1 MATEEYKGRWPEKAS
16 SLTASLL
23 GELRNIGAF
32 ESIGSSNRI
41 EGNTLTDKEV
51 ESFLQGLSTKS
62 FRSRDEEEVA
72 GYSEVLD
79 DIYSSYDSIPF
90 TENYIKQLHS
100 MLLRYAGKDER
111 HRGEYKKLENSVAAF
126 DEDGNEIGIVFRTAT
141 PFETPMLIQQLVDET
156 NNLFDS
162 RLYPPLIIIAL
173 FIVHFLAIHP
183 FQDGNGRLSRLLTT
197 YLLLKNGYSYV
208 PYYSLEKIIEES
220 KSSYYRALRKTQLTF
235 SRDIHDYAP
244 WLDYFSLILRKQT
257 ENLDKKIAAYKEDNN
272 LSPAEQE
279 VMDCIHSKPRGVQY
293 ASIKNECQTLTD
305 NAIRRILRKLVSLNL
320 IEKHGTGKG
329 MWYTAH
335 RQ

>member
-1 MATEEYKGRWPEKAS
+1 MLFYVFLYFSITTKTWASYVINNVSISLEANTNLMAIEEYKGRWPEKAS

-51 ESFLQGLSTKS
+51 EAFLQGLSTKS

-79 DIYSSYDSIPF
+79 AIYSSYDSIPF

-111 HRGEYKKLENSVAAF
+111 LRGEYKKLENSVAAF

-141 PFETPMLIQQLVDET
+141 PFETPLLMQQLVDET

-197 YLLLKNGYSYV
+197 YLLLKTAIAMFRIIRLKRPSKRAKAHITGHCGKH
-208 PYYSLEKIIEES
+208 SLHSPEISMTMHHGLI
-220 KSSYYRALRKTQLTF
+220 TF
-235 SRDIHDYAP
+235 R
-244 WLDYFSLILRKQT
+244 
-257 ENLDKKIAAYKEDNN
+257 
-272 LSPAEQE
+272 
-279 VMDCIHSKPRGVQY
+279 
-293 ASIKNECQTLTD
+293 
-305 NAIRRILRKLVSLNL
+305 
-320 IEKHGTGKG
+320 
-329 MWYTAH
+329 
-335 RQ
+335 